1 MYPKKAFSTREQD
14 YSALLR
20 KKLEEAEV
28 MLRQLNP
35 SMERGLALTK
45 LDECLL
51 WANVSIAGTGI
62 SKYWRVPHE
71 RPAQGYLVPE
81 VHSVD
86 PGFYDYDFQLR
97 MADAVQSS
105 IQRETTFETDAEM
118 TYMNTAK
125 NAESVKAAGEH
136 IAVRKADTTAHELE
150 KLKSMVSAAN
160 ALSSAIDKWNEE
172 KKSWEVHQ
180 NEREHPDQCKE
191 TVGGGGRVHGL

>member
-1 MYPKKAFSTREQD
+1 MYPKKAFTTREQD

-62 SKYWRVPHE
+62 SKDWRVSHE
-71 RPAQGYLVPE
+71 RPVQGYLVSK

-105 IQRETTFETDAEM
+105 IQRETTSETDS
-118 TYMNTAK
+118 
-125 NAESVKAAGEH
+125 ESVKAAGEH

-180 NEREHPDQCKE
+180 NEREYPDQCEKAA
-191 TVGGGGRVHGL
+191 GRG

>member
-28 MLRQLNP
+28 ILQQLNP

-51 WANVSIAGTGI
+51 WANISIAGAGI
-62 SKYWRVPHE
+62 SKDWRVPHE

-97 MADAVQSS
+97 MADAGQ
-105 IQRETTFETDAEM
+105 
-118 TYMNTAK
+118 
-125 NAESVKAAGEH
+125 
-136 IAVRKADTTAHELE
+136 
-150 KLKSMVSAAN
+150 
-160 ALSSAIDKWNEE
+160 
-172 KKSWEVHQ
+172 
-180 NEREHPDQCKE
+180 
-191 TVGGGGRVHGL
+191 